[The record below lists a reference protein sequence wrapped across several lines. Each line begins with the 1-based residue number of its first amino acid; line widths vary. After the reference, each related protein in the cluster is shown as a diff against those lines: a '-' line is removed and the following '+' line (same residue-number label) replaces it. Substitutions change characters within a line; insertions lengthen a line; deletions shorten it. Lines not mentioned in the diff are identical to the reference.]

1 MFIPKYFE
9 LKDQKYILQIIK
21 ENPFATLVSLSSREN
36 SEPIA
41 TQIPL
46 LVDENLT
53 VLKGHFAYAN
63 EQWKNIEG
71 QSVLCIFAGAHSY
84 ISSSWYEEMPTV
96 PTWNYLSVHVYGKW
110 ERVTDQDEIIQSLKD
125 LISTYEEANSVYN
138 FDQLEPEY
146 IDKMI
151 KAIIPFR
158 IKIERI
164 EAKAKLSQNHSK
176 ERREKVIRHLE
187 YSNSE
192 NDQTIATWM
201 RKFINR

>member
-46 LVDENLT
+46 LVDENLK
-53 VLKGHFAYAN
+53 VLKGHIAYAN

-110 ERVTDQDEIIQSLKD
+110 EKVTKQDEIIQSLKE
-125 LISTYEEANSVYN
+125 LISTYEDSDSIYN

-187 YSNSE
+187 QSDSE
-192 NDQTIATWM
+192 NDQTIGTWM

>member
-1 MFIPKYFE
+1 
-9 LKDQKYILQIIK
+9 
-21 ENPFATLVSLSSREN
+21 
-36 SEPIA
+36 
-41 TQIPL
+41 
-46 LVDENLT
+46 
-53 VLKGHFAYAN
+53 
-63 EQWKNIEG
+63 
-71 QSVLCIFAGAHSY
+71 
-84 ISSSWYEEMPTV
+84 
-96 PTWNYLSVHVYGKW
+96 
-110 ERVTDQDEIIQSLKD
+110 
-125 LISTYEEANSVYN
+125 
-138 FDQLEPEY
+138 
-146 IDKMI
+146 MI